1 MCENELIAELAA
13 ARQLAER
20 LNLDFEEILDNA
32 LRRFP
37 PDFIKAVCAK
47 LKLSRRLSV
56 AL

>member
-1 MCENELIAELAA
+1 MCENELIVELAA

-37 PDFIKAVCAK
+37 PDSIKAVCAK